1 MIAEV
6 SLLQKSGSLAQ
17 EKRRLEHQEKLLKL
31 RTEIANT
38 EAKEKVYEGVN
49 IVKEEEPLHVMLPAN
64 RLKIFTFFFH
74 VRPPE
79 VIKKQILGLFTLML
93 EHGIQRIVSLISETQ
108 LSVELKG
115 TSTSVELLEPIIK
128 S

>member
-1 MIAEV
+1 MPKFRCYRKV
-6 SLLQKSGSLAQ
+6 DLLRKRSVVWNIRKSCSSSGL
-17 EKRRLEHQEKLLKL
+17 RLQTLKP
-31 RTEIANT
+31 
-38 EAKEKVYEGVN
+38 KKKVYEGVN